1 MRRQGRHGRGMKIG
15 LAATAG
21 LLLLAGCSSV
31 PDAVNPVEWYKGA
44 TSLFEDDEAPATE
57 RPAAE
62 RPAAERSGE
71 SQAYPNLGSVPAR
84 PADISSPSERRATQ
98 QGLVADRDQARY
110 TDQQPA
116 NAINTGS
123 SSGASRTAPAA
134 APTPP
139 PAVATPAPI
148 APAPTAPASATPTTA
163 ETTPSA
169 PSAARPPAAR
179 IASRAE
185 PTETQSVGAAMLE
198 RRRQEVLAE
207 RAAAAEAA
215 DDSKPPMAPA
225 TAPQPS
231 APQSTATESSAP
243 QPSASAAMTEPAKTA
258 SRTEPQARTATE
270 IYQEQF
276 ARSAS
281 PVATR
286 SAEPTQTGA
295 QTGTQA
301 ATAQDTA
308 APAASDRAGISYL
321 AATILFGHGSTALD
335 PSERETLRKIAA
347 EYRKTGGTLRIV
359 GHASS
364 RTTISSPISRCRS
377 AAPRRWHRN
386 WRAWVC
392 RPGSCRLP
400 ASATASRSITRSCR
414 RARRA
419 IAGWKSSSITD
430 RPALPS
436 TIDFCLVR
444 G

>member
-364 RTTISSPISRCRS
+364 RTTDMRPLQHQLANFQVSVSRAETVAQELARLGVPARVMQVAGVGDS
-377 AAPRRWHRN
+377 QPVYYEVMPAGETGNRR
-386 WRAWVC
+386 VE
-392 RPGSCRLP
+392 
-400 ASATASRSITRSCR
+400 IFV
-414 RARRA
+414 
-419 IAGWKSSSITD
+419 D
-430 RPALPS
+430 Y
-436 TIDFCLVR
+436 
-444 G
+444 

>member
-1 MRRQGRHGRGMKIG
+1 MKIG

-57 RPAAE
+57 RPTAE

-116 NAINTGS
+116 NAIDTGS

-139 PAVATPAPI
+139 PAVATPAPT

-231 APQSTATESSAP
+231 APQSTAPQSSAP
-243 QPSASAAMTEPAKTA
+243 AAMTA

-286 SAEPTQTGA
+286 SAEPTQTGGQTGA
-295 QTGTQA
+295 QTGTQS
-301 ATAQDTA
+301 ATAQDNA

-364 RTTISSPISRCRS
+364 RTTDMRPLQHQLANFQVSVSRAETVAQELARLGVPARVMQVAGVGDS
-377 AAPRRWHRN
+377 QPVYYEVMPSGETGNRR
-386 WRAWVC
+386 VE
-392 RPGSCRLP
+392 
-400 ASATASRSITRSCR
+400 IFV
-414 RARRA
+414 
-419 IAGWKSSSITD
+419 D
-430 RPALPS
+430 Y
-436 TIDFCLVR
+436 
-444 G
+444 

>member
-1 MRRQGRHGRGMKIG
+1 MKIG

-57 RPAAE
+57 RPTAE

-148 APAPTAPASATPTTA
+148 APAPTAPAPAAPTTA

-231 APQSTATESSAP
+231 APQ
-243 QPSASAAMTEPAKTA
+243 PSASGAMTEPAKTA

-347 EYRKTGGTLRIV
+347 EYRKTGGTLRII

-364 RTTISSPISRCRS
+364 RTTDMRPLQHQLANFQVSVSRAETVAQELARLGVPARVMQVAGVGDS
-377 AAPRRWHRN
+377 QPVYYEVMPAGETGNRR
-386 WRAWVC
+386 VE
-392 RPGSCRLP
+392 
-400 ASATASRSITRSCR
+400 IFV
-414 RARRA
+414 
-419 IAGWKSSSITD
+419 D
-430 RPALPS
+430 Y
-436 TIDFCLVR
+436 
-444 G
+444 